1 MTKYF
6 NGAISNDWATLGNWW
21 NNNACTTPAGS
32 LPGSGDDV
40 VLKQLVGANTGGAI
54 MVANMTLIANQGAIE
69 TDLTVT
75 GVVTMQEGCYIDNC
89 MVTAA
94 SFVFSGQ
101 DSYTG
106 TNAYLIGNCE
116 FSGINSYN
124 SSDIDG
130 NVTLSGYNSA
140 NVYGDIAGNMVL
152 SGAYA
157 TVNYANVSGTVTM
170 SGLYTV
176 YQDGVIGGA
185 VDVISATA
193 SLKLD
198 MSFATSVTFH
208 NPAALIRSMTDTAFL
223 TPDFRLPFADVLGT
237 GLL

>member
-1 MTKYF
+1 MTLYF

-21 NNNACTTPAGS
+21 TNNACTTPAGS

-40 VLKQLVGANTGGAI
+40 VLMQLVSSNTGGAI
-54 MVANMTLIANQGAIE
+54 TVANMTLIASQGAVE
-69 TDLTVT
+69 TDVTVT

-101 DSYTG
+101 DSYSGTG
-106 TNAYLIGNCE
+106 AYLIGNCE
-116 FSGINSYN
+116 YSGTNSYN
-124 SSDIDG
+124 SGDVDG

-140 NVYGDIAGNMVL
+140 NVYGDIAGNMVV
-152 SGAYA
+152 SGSYA

-170 SGLYTV
+170 TGLNTRYEEGT
-176 YQDGVIGGA
+176 ILGG
-185 VDVISATA
+185 VDVIAATA
-193 SLKLD
+193 FLRLD
-198 MSFATSVTFH
+198 MSFHTSVTFH
-208 NPAALIRSMTDTAFL
+208 NKAALILSMENTAYGHAE
-223 TPDFRLPFADVLGT
+223 FRLPFADVLGT